1 MRVPSVQPVDAMPLG
16 FAVEIAGFTDPPPS
30 TTDHEISTP
39 ATGLL
44 NWSATR
50 TDSAVGSVVPTTPV
64 WRSPPFSVIWV
75 APATVAV
82 IVNVTDVRP
91 AAPAVVVWVPGAA
104 PSVRIVL
111 ACPFTSVC
119 DVVGLTEPPPEATA
133 QLAVVVWFGPV
144 TLPPPDASA
153 NVTATPAT
161 GLPLA
166 SRTITAGATATAVPV
181 VAVWLSPA
189 LTAIWVAAPAVTLTG
204 ADVTPV
210 KLVALKPRVRGPTVP
225 VMDRLLNTAVPAV
238 FVVAVAV
245 PPSVPPPD
253 AITADR
259 RPALTHRVAG
269 RV

>member
-1 MRVPSVQPVDAMPLG
+1 VRWAAAPAAPVAVKVTGLPVSPVAVAVRVFVPAVIPSVQL
-16 FAVEIAGFTDPPPS
+16 
-30 TTDHEISTP
+30 
-39 ATGLL
+39 
-44 NWSATR
+44 
-50 TDSAVGSVVPTTPV
+50 
-64 WRSPPFSVIWV
+64 
-75 APATVAV
+75 
-82 IVNVTDVRP
+82 
-91 AAPAVVVWVPGAA
+91 
-104 PSVRIVL
+104 PSVAI
-111 ACPFTSVC
+111 P
-119 DVVGLTEPPPEATA
+119 
-133 QLAVVVWFGPV
+133 LAVVVWFGPV

-166 SRTITAGATATAVPV
+166 SRTITAGGTATAVPV

-225 VMDRLLNTAVPAV
+225 VMDRLVNTAVPAV

-253 AITADR
+253 AITAVTVV
-259 RPALTHRVAG
+259 PL
-269 RV
+269 